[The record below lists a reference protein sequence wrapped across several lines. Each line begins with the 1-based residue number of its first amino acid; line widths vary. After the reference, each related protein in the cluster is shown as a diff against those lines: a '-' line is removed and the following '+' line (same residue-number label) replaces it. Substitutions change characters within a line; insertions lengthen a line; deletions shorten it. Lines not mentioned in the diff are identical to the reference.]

1 MKYTGLDVFLASI
14 ILINIGLF
22 LAWMLSYQ
30 GNYRLSCIS
39 VYGIQKLQLD
49 ISVYRRTQYNHWVY
63 IRANDPEAVEE
74 HWDGYCD
81 AYRLE

>member
-1 MKYTGLDVFLASI
+1 MKYTGLDVFIAST

-22 LAWMLSYQ
+22 LAWILSYQ

-39 VYGIQKLQLD
+39 TDGTQKLQLD
-49 ISVYRRTQYNHWVY
+49 VSVYRRTQYNHWVY
-63 IRANDPEAVEE
+63 FRANDSKAVKE